1 MLTNFNTVFLFLHYF
16 LSSAHVSVPA
26 SVEVQGSDNRPATAP
41 ARSQGSTAP
50 ISVPPGMSEQSLKRV
65 TGDNPLKPEELEK
78 CKLGIL
84 NFLGAGI
91 FPDDNVICHY
101 IIAAADT
108 RHR

>member
-1 MLTNFNTVFLFLHYF
+1 
-16 LSSAHVSVPA
+16 
-26 SVEVQGSDNRPATAP
+26 
-41 ARSQGSTAP
+41 
-50 ISVPPGMSEQSLKRV
+50 MSEQSLKRV

-91 FPDDNVICHY
+91 FPDDHVVCHY

-108 RHR
+108 RHRLVVVVSQVFLID